1 MNLAMLEKAAV
12 VVFAMCREH
21 PEICPHDYIWSGSR
35 TLDNGKKEA
44 HYKCSLCGTE
54 IVRLEDA

>member
-35 TLDNGKKEA
+35 MLDNGKKRSA
-44 HYKCSLCGTE
+44 L
-54 IVRLEDA
+54 